1 MNNRSRST
9 NKLQATSFRTTIKSV
24 VAQLDNWDKDLIAQ
38 RKKREA
44 NNLQFA
50 SFEDRLRIAKYQA
63 KLAFPSKP
71 GDPLCDNCESP
82 FHSSDHCDILDTLNS
97 VRALDILESVEV
109 EAHHPNTSTEE
120 DPQVG
125 IHRGII
131 HRLYLA
137 TCSLYRL
144 QHPRFYPGPQER
156 VEPSQVFPVPLTGP
170 DYLRLAISQAAED
183 YQALP
188 SVSPSTIRQA
198 NLHSCSVVGH
208 LYYSKAFPLT
218 FTDFCDRVA
227 DCVAAAEAE
236 AEDDPDSDHSL

>member
-1 MNNRSRST
+1 
-9 NKLQATSFRTTIKSV
+9 
-24 VAQLDNWDKDLIAQ
+24 LIAQ
-38 RKKREA
+38 RKKQEA

-50 SFEDRLRIAKYQA
+50 SFEDHLRIAKYQA

-82 FHSSDHCDILDTLNS
+82 FHSIVITVTFSILSTLSVHLTSWNPLKLKLITLILQQKKTLN
-97 VRALDILESVEV
+97 
-109 EAHHPNTSTEE
+109 
-120 DPQVG
+120 
-125 IHRGII
+125 RGII

-156 VEPSQVFPVPLTGP
+156 VEPSQVFPVPLLTGP

-236 AEDDPDSDHSL
+236 VEDDPDSDHTL